1 MAVYEVEMRV
11 VEIHTYRVV
20 AESAEEAVDL
30 AWDDP
35 SPVFIE
41 GVCYEVDNVTKT
53 DLKEDFVEF
62 SDSMKTINEA
72 QDLLAEIKEDV
83 QELKTELS
91 NKSYYDKFGLTDK
104 DYYDLRGANIPY
116 LTGVKK

>member
-11 VEIHTYRVV
+11 VEIHTYRVE

-35 SPVFIE
+35 SPTFIE
-41 GVCYEVDNVTKT
+41 HVCQEVADVTET
-53 DLKEDFVEF
+53 ELKEDFVAF
-62 SDSMKTINEA
+62 SKKM
-72 QDLLAEIKEDV
+72 
-83 QELKTELS
+83 
-91 NKSYYDKFGLTDK
+91 DKFGLTDK

-116 LTGVKK
+116 LTGTEK

>member
-20 AESAEEAVDL
+20 AESKEEAVDL
-30 AWDDP
+30 AWSDP
-35 SPVFIE
+35 EPVFIE
-41 GVCYEVDNVTKT
+41 AVCQEVADVTETK
-53 DLKEDFVEF
+53 LKEDFVEF

-83 QELKTELS
+83 QELRTELTDAE
-91 NKSYYDKFGLTDK
+91 YYK
-104 DYYDLRGANIPY
+104 LRGENADWLSGRATIPFQ
-116 LTGVKK
+116 K